1 LPIAPLILIKAKGH
15 TRPGQPGVGIYKFS
29 RTGDLMKNW
38 GKPDNGNGR
47 LDDGEFAGG
56 TSGIACDKQDRVF
69 VPDEAGERV
78 QVFDSQGKF
87 LFSFTGPDGAKPIG
101 PLAVKDDEVIATDG
115 GAGSVF
121 KFRLNS

>member
-1 LPIAPLILIKAKGH
+1 
-15 TRPGQPGVGIYKFS
+15 
-29 RTGDLMKNW
+29 MKNW
-38 GKPDNGNGR
+38 GKPDNVNGR

-56 TSGIACDKQDRVF
+56 TSSIACDKQDRVF
-69 VPDEAGERV
+69 VPDEAGGRV

-87 LFSFTGPDGAKPIG
+87 LFSFTGPDGAMPTG

-115 GAGSVF
+115 GAGSVL

>member
-1 LPIAPLILIKAKGH
+1 VS
-15 TRPGQPGVGIYKFS
+15 PGQTV
-29 RTGDLMKNW
+29 
-38 GKPDNGNGR
+38 
-47 LDDGEFAGG
+47 
-56 TSGIACDKQDRVF
+56 VF

-87 LFSFTGPDGAKPIG
+87 LFSFTGPDGAKPTG
-101 PLAVKDDEVIATDG
+101 PVAVKDDEVIANDG